1 MNRPAQDPNRRPTR
15 EERAFFEDLVAL
27 RRWYASRGAEDGIA
41 VVTMHHVIGSANA
54 EMRRPAPSPR
64 AAHPGADAI

>member
-1 MNRPAQDPNRRPTR
+1 MTRPAHRPTRRPTG

-27 RRWYASRGAEDGIA
+27 RQWYASRGAEDDIA

-54 EMRRPAPSPR
+54 AMRRSAPPPR
-64 AAHPGADAI
+64 TAHLGTDAN